1 MILSLR
7 YFVNSL
13 ISNVKIRKATPRLNV
28 SRFSDHDLEDLNLP
42 ASYRQRIRQSHELD
56 DWRTRVLR

>member
-1 MILSLR
+1 MIIALK

-13 ISNVKIRKATPRLNV
+13 ISNVKINRATPRLNL

-42 ASYRQRIRQSHELD
+42 PSHRHRIRQSHELG
-56 DWRTRVLR
+56 DWRARLVR